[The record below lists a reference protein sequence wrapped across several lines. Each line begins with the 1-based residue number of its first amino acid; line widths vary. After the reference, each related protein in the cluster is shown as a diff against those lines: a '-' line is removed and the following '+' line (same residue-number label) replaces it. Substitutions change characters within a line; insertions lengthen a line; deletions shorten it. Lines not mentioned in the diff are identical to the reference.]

1 MTAEVHIRGQKDNE
15 ERQAQ
20 IVAVNLNI
28 HKTINLGYFA
38 CVNLVTSDS
47 LHPRGL

>member
-1 MTAEVHIRGQKDNE
+1 MGEVHIRGQKNNE

-20 IVAVNLNI
+20 ITAVNLNI

-38 CVNLVTSDS
+38 CVTLVTSDS
-47 LHPRGL
+47 LQPHGL